1 MAMMMKYQA
10 FISHVSSSILLVM
23 ILPVLLLALNKSQQ
37 QSSVWLMGSLQAFS
51 LLVLRTDVKNSYICT
66 V

>member
-1 MAMMMKYQA
+1 MMMKYQA
-10 FISHVSSSILLVM
+10 FISHVSSSILIVM
-23 ILPVLLLALNKSQQ
+23 ILPVLLLVLNKSQQ
-37 QSSVWLMGSLQAFS
+37 QGSVWLMGSLQAFS